1 MYIYTYIYLSPRIL
15 FDWKQWISKF
25 GLMMKIPSPP
35 EPTVGE
41 ELRYPP
47 PPPGP
52 QFLTATLLCYGPICL
67 MTHVSCKWW
76 TASRKRNC
84 VHRVM
89 MFIVFMRLLYDDE
102 ESIGVELRS
111 GFHEFTFYEVFK
123 HHAEMSGF
131 MMRYDIVAGEESHE
145 NHVDSTCGPWASENH
160 TADHH
165 DGDTVQWLQ
174 ADRLGRCAGT
184 ATLPWLAL
192 LSVSLTSSC
201 SLKVNESYKVLP
213 PTFVCCFKKTGLLTL
228 D

>member
-1 MYIYTYIYLSPRIL
+1 MDFQVWSDDEDS
-15 FDWKQWISKF
+15 F
-25 GLMMKIPSPP
+25 PP
-35 EPTVGE
+35 NQPLGKNFAT
-41 ELRYPP
+41 

-84 VHRVM
+84 VHGVM

-131 MMRYDIVAGEESHE
+131 MMRYDIVAGEESHGE
-145 NHVDSTCGPWASENH
+145 PCGLHMWPMSFW
-160 TADHH
+160 
-165 DGDTVQWLQ
+165 
-174 ADRLGRCAGT
+174 
-184 ATLPWLAL
+184 
-192 LSVSLTSSC
+192 
-201 SLKVNESYKVLP
+201 ESYGRSP
-213 PTFVCCFKKTGLLTL
+213 RWRYCSMTPSGSTWTL
-228 D
+228 CRNGNVAVAGFAFCIADE